1 MGVLFPHSQ
10 LRVMSFN
17 RCIQSRDMSTSS
29 LISLVSNRFSVSEVE
44 DPIMENCEHGTTV
57 VPTINTSLDMHNEED
72 VASLVH
78 NHDILMYTAS
88 KWYNL
93 SPLDP
98 VEHSL
103 DDPIRSL
110 GVQVLKDRLLG
121 PIFGEEL
128 DGIID
133 YIPEVFGHR
142 DLESLIDSGQANVGF
157 CARGVTVDDI
167 MAVADAGQL
176 MPAKVLK
183 SVLVNACSRNI
194 QIFTLINMP

>member
-1 MGVLFPHSQ
+1 MRSHAKYIMGVLFSHSQ

-17 RCIQSRDMSTSS
+17 RCIRSRDMTTSS

-44 DPIMENCEHGTTV
+44 DPSMENCEHETTI
-57 VPTINTSLDMHNEED
+57 VPTPNMHNGED
-72 VASLVH
+72 VASFVC
-78 NHDILMYTAS
+78 NHDILMYTSS

-93 SPLDP
+93 SPLSP
-98 VEHSL
+98 VEYSL

-133 YIPEVFGHR
+133 YIPEVFGQR
-142 DLESLIDSGQANVGF
+142 DLESRIDSGEASVAF
-157 CARGVTVDDI
+157 CVRGVTVDDI

-183 SVLVNACSRNI
+183 TVH
-194 QIFTLINMP
+194 